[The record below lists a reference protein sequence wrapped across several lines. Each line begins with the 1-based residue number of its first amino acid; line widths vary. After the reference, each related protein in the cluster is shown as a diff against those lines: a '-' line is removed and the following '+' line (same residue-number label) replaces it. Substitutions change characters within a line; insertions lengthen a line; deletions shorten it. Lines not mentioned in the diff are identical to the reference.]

1 MKVKD
6 IISTDYFKLF
16 VKREGRVVLGKHYS
30 SLWLLCSVLTATFL
44 AIAFSNASLDYLSYK
59 MNDPFINW
67 VDIPNSFGADEFRG
81 FEQALQSEE
90 NKARFHYRNHQTDKY
105 WYMLYYNSN
114 KESVN
119 LRQRFFAEIS
129 SPLVKAIMDE
139 ENVVENYCIVDSLVD
154 NTSYG
159 VIITSDAL
167 YNKLGYK
174 EVPAFIYYK
183 AHIDSEASYYGADF
197 LTEGV
202 EGYEDIHF
210 AMVPVPVLA
219 VVERLPSNM
228 DIIGTKFFYQQ
239 NLERAFN
246 LSEPAYFSSFIY
258 YIPKSVDAEK
268 FTSDLE
274 GIAKSLTSA
283 SCYTMKDLS
292 LPRMEGCVDGQFVAL
307 FYDYEDEIDFEINKQ
322 INEKV
327 LEAYSGEG
335 VCRIYRYIEYEPHDD
350 DDNYISVHFVDLDMI
365 TAFQEFA
372 KSQYNIDIEMSQIS
386 AKENFNEVSI
396 MANILSWTMIVFAI
410 VCIIL
415 FIVNLL
421 QSYFQKVKRNL
432 GTFKAFGMGNYELI
446 LVYVL
451 IMMAIICT
459 SIVVSLTLTCF
470 IQELLSIIGIQKDG
484 MYEYLSLWSSKT
496 FWAVIVIIIASIY
509 TVYTVM
515 RNLLKDT
522 PGNLIYDR

>member
-1 MKVKD
+1 MKIKD

-81 FEQALQSEE
+81 FEQALQNDE
-90 NKARFHYRNHQTDKY
+90 NKEKFHYRNHQTDKY

-129 SPLVKAIMDE
+129 SPLVQAIMDE
-139 ENVVENYCIVDSLVD
+139 ENVVGGNCIESSLID

-167 YNKLGYK
+167 HNKLGYK
-174 EVPAFIYYK
+174 DVPAFIYYK
-183 AHIDSEASYYGADF
+183 AHIDSEASYYGVDF
-197 LTEGV
+197 LTEGMD
-202 EGYEDIHF
+202 GYEDIHF

-246 LSEPAYFSSFIY
+246 LSEPSYFSSLIY
-258 YIPKSVDAEK
+258 YVPENVDADK
-268 FTSDLE
+268 FKKDLDEISKSMTEASIYMMDDLE
-274 GIAKSLTSA
+274 
-283 SCYTMKDLS
+283 
-292 LPRMEGCVDGQFVAL
+292 LPRMVGCKEGQFVAL
-307 FYDYEDEIDFEINKQ
+307 FYDYEDEVDFEINKQ
-322 INEKV
+322 INNKLLDTYE
-327 LEAYSGEG
+327 SDG
-335 VCRIYRYIEYEPHDD
+335 VCRIYRYLEYEPHDD
-350 DDNYISVHFVDLDMI
+350 DDNYISVHFADLDMI
-365 TAFQEFA
+365 SAFQEFA

-432 GTFKAFGMGNYELI
+432 GTFKAFGIGNYELI

-451 IMMAIICT
+451 IMMATICV
-459 SIVVSLTLTCF
+459 SIVMSLAVAYF
-470 IQELLSIIGIQKDG
+470 IQEFLSIVGIQKDG
-484 MYEYLSLWSSKT
+484 MFDYLSLWSSKT
-496 FWAVIVIIIASIY
+496 FWAVLVIINASIY
-509 TVYTVM
+509 TVYVVM

>member
-1 MKVKD
+1 
-6 IISTDYFKLF
+6 
-16 VKREGRVVLGKHYS
+16 
-30 SLWLLCSVLTATFL
+30 
-44 AIAFSNASLDYLSYK
+44 
-59 MNDPFINW
+59 
-67 VDIPNSFGADEFRG
+67 
-81 FEQALQSEE
+81 
-90 NKARFHYRNHQTDKY
+90 
-105 WYMLYYNSN
+105 
-114 KESVN
+114 
-119 LRQRFFAEIS
+119 
-129 SPLVKAIMDE
+129 
-139 ENVVENYCIVDSLVD
+139 
-154 NTSYG
+154 
-159 VIITSDAL
+159 
-167 YNKLGYK
+167 
-174 EVPAFIYYK
+174 
-183 AHIDSEASYYGADF
+183 
-197 LTEGV
+197 
-202 EGYEDIHF
+202 
-210 AMVPVPVLA
+210 
-219 VVERLPSNM
+219 
-228 DIIGTKFFYQQ
+228 
-239 NLERAFN
+239 
-246 LSEPAYFSSFIY
+246 
-258 YIPKSVDAEK
+258 
-268 FTSDLE
+268 
-274 GIAKSLTSA
+274 
-283 SCYTMKDLS
+283 
-292 LPRMEGCVDGQFVAL
+292 
-307 FYDYEDEIDFEINKQ
+307 
-322 INEKV
+322 
-327 LEAYSGEG
+327 
-335 VCRIYRYIEYEPHDD
+335 
-350 DDNYISVHFVDLDMI
+350 MI

-451 IMMAIICT
+451 IMMATICT